1 MGFCLRF
8 SYKKTNSPFLR
19 LQSLQSQLQ
28 IIDIVAATMNS
39 GNGKIQILSSSH
51 DSYLELREDGLNLWT
66 IKGLMKFSMKKLFLL
81 S

>member
-1 MGFCLRF
+1 MYFFFRF
-8 SYKKTNSPFLR
+8 SYKKTNSLP
-19 LQSLQSQLQ
+19 Q
-28 IIDIVAATMNS
+28 ITISAKSIADYRQRCCHPMNS